1 MWVTRWDPGDLARR
15 QGLAA
20 MLVLDH
26 QKAALQAVELA
37 AGMAVGGRAAG
48 CAVDAQ
54 GEERD
59 GQGFRKHLAEKR
71 R

>member
-1 MWVTRWDPGDLARR
+1 
-15 QGLAA
+15 

>member
-1 MWVTRWDPGDLARR
+1 
-15 QGLAA
+15 

-26 QKAALQAVELA
+26 QKAALQVELA